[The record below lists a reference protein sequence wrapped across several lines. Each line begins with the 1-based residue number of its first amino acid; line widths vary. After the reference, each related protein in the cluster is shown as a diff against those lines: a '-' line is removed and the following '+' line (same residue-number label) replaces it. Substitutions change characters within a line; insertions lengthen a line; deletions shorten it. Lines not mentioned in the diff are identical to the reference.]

1 MSRRSSICRTISR
14 ERIRVKGSRPGTSP
28 VEDSA
33 APLLPQATCYEC
45 PRSTCD
51 GFLHLRLDQG
61 RELWC
66 PKCGFVIALAADAKI
81 DELESPDARSEF
93 RRVVSVWNLAALLLA
108 VLIGFLIFRLVR

>member
-1 MSRRSSICRTISR
+1 MS
-14 ERIRVKGSRPGTSP
+14 VD
-28 VEDSA
+28 EDSA
-33 APLLPQATCYEC
+33 PPPPQATCFEC

>member
-14 ERIRVKGSRPGTSP
+14 ERIRVEGSRPGTSP

-51 GFLHLRLDQG
+51 GFLYLRSDQG
-61 RELWC
+61 REVWC

-81 DELESPDARSEF
+81 DELESPNSKSES
-93 RRVVSVWNLAALLLA
+93 RKVLSVWNLGALLIV
-108 VLIGFLIFRLVR
+108 VLVGFLIFLWVR